1 MSGSR
6 TPWWFGW
13 VVLAIVLAVPSTVAW
28 AATAGI
34 NAIHTIADELEQAVD
49 APSEQQSSDEYVP
62 PCDTQAVLDAL
73 GMNVVQYQMDRGLHV
88 DGLVGPQTGAALC
101 AEDLPEGGA

>member
-1 MSGSR
+1 VSSVGGSR
-6 TPWWFGW
+6 APWWVW
-13 VVLAIVLAVPSTVAW
+13 PVVGGVFLFMPGLVLGMVDR
-28 AATAGI
+28 
-34 NAIHTIADELEQAVD
+34 ADESLEKYSARSEQ
-49 APSEQQSSDEYVP
+49 SEQQSSDEYVP